1 MYRSG
6 ELLQEIDPSIDIDEN
21 RIEELIAN
29 ITNNENNDKYDP
41 GESYILYE
49 GLYNDLYNKFVPLL
63 DNPISWII
71 HNVTVNTDEL
81 PLLCIPIPLSLSR
94 MLGYLSKNARNIT
107 QYRTTQFASE
117 YLSLDFYNQF
127 YSY

>member
-6 ELLQEIDPSIDIDEN
+6 VLLQEIDPSIDIDEN

-117 YLSLDFYNQF
+117 YLSND
-127 YSY
+127 